1 MTRLVIIG
9 AGGHGRVLIEVF
21 RAMGGFDIVGV
32 VARSAPGSLLGVPW
46 LGDETRL
53 DDLQREGVEAAF
65 VAVGDNTARA
75 RLGAMLAG
83 FALPAAVHPA
93 AIVSPSAMVGPGA
106 VVMARAVLGTQARLG
121 RLAIL
126 NTGAIAE
133 HDVVLEEYAHA
144 APGSVLCGHGILGT
158 RALLGA
164 GAAVRPG
171 VRIGADAVVG
181 VGAAVVHDVP
191 DGARVGGVPARQM
204 EVS

>member
-9 AGGHGRVLIEVF
+9 AGGHARVLIEVF
-21 RAMGGFDIVGV
+21 RAMGGFEIVGV
-32 VARSAPGSLLGVPW
+32 VARDAPDGLPGVPW

-53 DDLQREGVEAAF
+53 EGLRRGGVEAAF
-65 VAVGDNTARA
+65 VAVGDNAARA
-75 RLGAMLAG
+75 RLGTMLAG
-83 FALPAAVHPA
+83 FALPAAVHPTA
-93 AIVSPSAMVGPGA
+93 FVSPTAMVGDGA

-133 HDVVLEEYAHA
+133 HDVVLGEASHA
-144 APGSVLCGHGILGT
+144 APGAVLCGAAMLGA

-171 VRIGADAVVG
+171 VRIGTDAVVA
-181 VGAAVVHDVP
+181 VGAAVVKDVP
-191 DGARVGGVPARQM
+191 DGARVGGVPAMRL
-204 EVS
+204 EDS